1 MSPVVEA
8 TRDEIEAAFPL
19 VRELTEPTR
28 GAVVRL
34 WQDMLLES
42 PWEGLADCPYSPE
55 RPGVSLVAHTNAVTE
70 AALALLQTEERHG
83 DGRVTADRQLVIAI
97 GLLHDV
103 SKLVEHEPCEGGC
116 RLSELGRRLQHA
128 VYAAHK
134 AMALGVPLDVVEVL
148 VNHTP
153 QSGRHPESAEG
164 LLIYYADAALGD
176 LSRWANGKPLHVA
189 RSKGQV

>member
-1 MSPVVEA
+1 MVEA

-19 VRELTEPTR
+19 VRELPGPTR
-28 GAVVRL
+28 EAIVRL
-34 WQDMLLES
+34 WQEMALES
-42 PWEGLADCPYSPE
+42 SWQRLVDCPYSPD
-55 RPGVSLVAHTNAVTE
+55 RQGVSLVAHTNAVTE
-70 AALALLQTEERHG
+70 AALALLQVERLHG
-83 DGRVTADRQLVIAI
+83 DGRVTADRHLVIAI

-103 SKLVEHEPCEGGC
+103 SKLVEYEPYDGGC

-134 AMALGVPLDVVEVL
+134 AMASGVPLDVVEVV

-153 QSGRHPESAEG
+153 QSRRHPNTPEG

-176 LSRWANGKPLHVA
+176 LSRWANGAQLQVG
-189 RSKGQV
+189 RSKGQA